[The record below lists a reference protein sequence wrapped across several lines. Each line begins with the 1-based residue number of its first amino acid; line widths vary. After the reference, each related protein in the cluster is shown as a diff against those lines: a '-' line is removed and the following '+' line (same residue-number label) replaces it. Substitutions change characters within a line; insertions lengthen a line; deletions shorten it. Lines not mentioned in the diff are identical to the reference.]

1 MVEIRTQW
9 IRRFYDVVNE
19 LNIQNVSHFFLSIN
33 FIPFQK
39 PVE

>member
-9 IRRFYDVVNE
+9 IRRFYNAVNE
-19 LNIQNVSHFFLSIN
+19 IKYSECFILLEN
-33 FIPFQK
+33 FYFKK